1 MALDGKMTAL
11 ADKVRSAL
19 AGRPGLEEKTL
30 FGGLNFSLNGNM
42 VASVNSQGFSLR
54 VGTEH
59 QDEALK
65 MSGITQKMLG
75 TKPMNGM
82 IMADESRYTDEGV
95 KEIVNYA
102 ADIVAA
108 MPAKVAKEKK
118 VKED

>member
-1 MALDGKMTAL
+1 MALDPKLMEL

-19 AGRPGLEEKTL
+19 AGRSGLEEKTL

-54 VGTEH
+54 VGTDH
-59 QDEALK
+59 QEEALK
-65 MSGITQKMLG
+65 MSGVKQKMLG
-75 TKPMNGM
+75 VKPMNGM

-95 KEIVNYA
+95 KEIVNFA

-108 MPAKVAKEKK
+108 MPAKEKK
-118 VKED
+118 A